1 MAYQIDPRFFN
12 DGCVVLYKINEEKAI
27 WYYQPRISG
36 FTNRYIRM
44 SSRTTDFKSVKVKA
58 VKECHKLCILHEEG
72 LMLLLRR
79 SKESLL
85 KSWVIMKSV
94 SLLELSQTVIT
105 VFKKL

>member
-36 FTNRYIRM
+36 LTNRYIRK
-44 SSRTTDFKSVKVKA
+44 SSRTTDFEFVKVKA
-58 VKECHKLCILHEEG
+58 VKECHKLCILHEED

-79 SKESLL
+79 SKKLLL
-85 KSWVIMKSV
+85 KS
-94 SLLELSQTVIT
+94 
-105 VFKKL
+105 